1 MYVIPELDEVHAESL
16 LTKAP
21 RLLAQK
27 KKIIKIDLLYL
38 PFYLF
43 TITTV
48 TSKNESVGELIC
60 IDGVKGSFS
69 FFKEPEYA
77 NTPVKT
83 GFIIDPVIELEKAR
97 QLGLEEYRRVLL
109 KISLKNRIVKEVESI
124 QFEKK
129 VFYPYWVG
137 YYYRGKS
144 LDFETIDGLNGEK
157 QGNKMRSIFIY
168 ALLKKI
174 EHLEI

>member
-1 MYVIPELDEVHAESL
+1 MYVIPELDEEHAESL

-21 RLLAQK
+21 RLLARK
-27 KKIIKIDLLYL
+27 KTIIKIDLFYL

-48 TSKNESVGELIC
+48 SSKKGSVGELIC
-60 IDGVKGSFS
+60 VDGVKGSFS
-69 FFKEPEYA
+69 FFKETEYA
-77 NTPVKT
+77 NTPVKK
-83 GFIIDPVIELEKAR
+83 GFVINSVIELDKAR

-109 KISLKNRIVKEVESI
+109 KISLKNRIAMEVESI

-137 YYYRGKS
+137 YYYRGRS

-168 ALLKKI
+168 ALLKKNENLKI
-174 EHLEI
+174 